1 MVRLDA
7 FGSQVGLLVV
17 IMRGAYLLES
27 TVVYNIHARD
37 FWEKQHQFRGYRQQ
51 ERIKNTILLS
61 SLQR

>member
-27 TVVYNIHARD
+27 TVVLIYTRGTFGKSNINSEDTDSRK
-37 FWEKQHQFRGYRQQ
+37 E
-51 ERIKNTILLS
+51 
-61 SLQR
+61 